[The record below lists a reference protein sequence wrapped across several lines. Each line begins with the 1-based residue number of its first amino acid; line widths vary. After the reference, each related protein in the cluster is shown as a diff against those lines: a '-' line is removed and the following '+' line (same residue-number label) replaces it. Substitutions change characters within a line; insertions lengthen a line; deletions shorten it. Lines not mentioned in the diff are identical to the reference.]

1 MKTIITIIAVAALTG
16 CATAP
21 HSGFSPLIDGSDPA
35 KIAIDTQ
42 ECNAYAR
49 QVQGAADKAMAGAL
63 AGALIGGALNAALG
77 GKGFGNEAAAFGAVT
92 GALEGANAGAR
103 DQQSVMRKC
112 LQGRGH
118 RVLN

>member
-1 MKTIITIIAVAALTG
+1 MKTIIAIIAVSALTG

-21 HSGFSPLIDGSDPA
+21 SSYSPLIDGSDPA

-49 QVQGAADKAMAGAL
+49 QVQGAADRAMAGAL

-77 GKGFGNEAAAFGAVT
+77 GKGYGNEAAAFGAVT

-118 RVLN
+118 KVLN